1 MVHRSLPPLGEHL
14 HRPGMHARSR
24 GGSSTGAAVTA
35 VAGVL
40 LGLVVMEAGARDCS
54 GRDVKV
60 WDGAWFK

>member
-1 MVHRSLPPLGEHL
+1 
-14 HRPGMHARSR
+14 MHARSR